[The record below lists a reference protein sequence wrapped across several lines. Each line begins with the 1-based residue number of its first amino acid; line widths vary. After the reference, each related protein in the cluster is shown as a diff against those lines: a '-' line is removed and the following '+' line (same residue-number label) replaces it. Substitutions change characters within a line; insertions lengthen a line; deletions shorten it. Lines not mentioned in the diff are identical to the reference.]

1 MPTIDTS
8 YFFGDL
14 KIAQISQ
21 PEVTA
26 SLNAAIE
33 KKEDELLN
41 RLLGYS
47 LFKDYKAGIIAST
60 QIYKDIRDGKEYTD
74 LNGQLTK
81 WVGLA
86 FTSGTIKRSLIANFV
101 YYHYIKD
108 NDSFTTGSSEKKTSL
123 AINVSP
129 EKKMNDG
136 WNEMVKENIA
146 LNEFLVMN
154 VQLYPQYAFV
164 IQDKELFTYKN
175 YLGI

>member
-21 PEVTA
+21 PEVAA

-47 LFKDYKAGIIAST
+47 LYKDYKAGLIANT

-101 YYHYIKD
+101 YYHYLKD
-108 NDSFTTGSSEKKTSL
+108 NDSFTTGSSEKKTGL

-129 EKKMNDG
+129 EKKMNDS
-136 WNEMVKENIA
+136 WNEMVKWNIS
-146 LNEFLVMN
+146 LDEFLKIN
-154 VQLYPQYAFV
+154 LLLYPQYHFLYYD
-164 IQDKELFTYKN
+164 IELFNPKN